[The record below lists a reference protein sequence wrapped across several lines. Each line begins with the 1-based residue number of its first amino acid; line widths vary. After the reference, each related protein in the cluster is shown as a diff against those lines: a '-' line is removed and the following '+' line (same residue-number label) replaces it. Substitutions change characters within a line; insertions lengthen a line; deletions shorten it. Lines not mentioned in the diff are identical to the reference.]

1 MARTLPKAVKV
12 WVAANLLAIEFD
24 NGQTRY
30 MRSHFIDQY
39 ISAWSLTKGKGKRK
53 LLLVAPTWSWF
64 GANPVIAV
72 DGSLTI
78 FGHDQYTP
86 EELWGN
92 SKSQIYEVSGVH

>member
-39 ISAWSLTKGKGKRK
+39 ISAWSLRK
-53 LLLVAPTWSWF
+53 D
-64 GANPVIAV
+64 V
-72 DGSLTI
+72 D
-78 FGHDQYTP
+78 Y
-86 EELWGN
+86 
-92 SKSQIYEVSGVH
+92 

>member
-39 ISAWSLTKGKGKRK
+39 ISAWSLTKWLFKN
-53 LLLVAPTWSWF
+53 A
-64 GANPVIAV
+64 
-72 DGSLTI
+72 
-78 FGHDQYTP
+78 
-86 EELWGN
+86 
-92 SKSQIYEVSGVH
+92 

>member
-39 ISAWSLTKGKGKRK
+39 ISALVITKRQEK
-53 LLLVAPTWSWF
+53 T
-64 GANPVIAV
+64 
-72 DGSLTI
+72 
-78 FGHDQYTP
+78 
-86 EELWGN
+86 
-92 SKSQIYEVSGVH
+92 

>member
-39 ISAWSLTKGKGKRK
+39 ISLGHYQKARK
-53 LLLVAPTWSWF
+53 D
-64 GANPVIAV
+64 V
-72 DGSLTI
+72 D
-78 FGHDQYTP
+78 Y
-86 EELWGN
+86 
-92 SKSQIYEVSGVH
+92 